1 MQIGTA
7 YFFDTRSRSMSVLS
21 GKAATIQEQIA
32 TGKRF
37 SAPSEDPV
45 AAARLQRLS
54 ITEADQDRYATNV
67 KLAQSLLAQSDAAL
81 ESVTTNLQ
89 RAQELVVRAGNDTL
103 NDGNRAAIGKELE
116 AILDDLLALANTND
130 LRGEPLFAGSASG
143 QAYVRAGDGSIT
155 FTGTGEAP
163 PVPIGTGVSVQAT
176 DSGPRLFEGLEVGG
190 APTDMFRVI
199 GDLARALA
207 PGGSPDKPSLKAALA
222 AGAEGIKQASE
233 KINAGRASVGARA
246 ARLEVE
252 GDRLASAKVDNEIER
267 SGIEGVDVQT
277 AVIELQKTM
286 LALSATQASFSKLSQ
301 LSLFDYI
308 R

>member
-1 MQIGTA
+1 MQIGTN
-7 YFFDTRSRSMSVLS
+7 YFFDTRSRSMSAL
-21 GKAATIQEQIA
+21 GDKAAKIQEQIA

-37 SAPSEDPV
+37 SAPSDDPV
-45 AAARLQRLS
+45 AAARLARLS
-54 ITEADQDRYATNV
+54 ITEADQDQYATNV

-81 ESVTTNLQ
+81 ESVTNNLQ
-89 RAQELVVRAGNDTL
+89 RAQELVIRANNDTL
-103 NDGNRAAIGKELE
+103 NDSNRAAIGKELE
-116 AILDDLLALANTND
+116 AILDDLLALANSND

-143 QAYVRAGDGSIT
+143 QAYVRAGDGSIA
-155 FTGTGEAP
+155 FAGTGEAP
-163 PVPIGTGVSVQAT
+163 PMPIGQGVSIQST

-207 PGGSPDKPSLKAALA
+207 PGGSPDKPALKAALA
-222 AGAEGIKQASE
+222 AGTEGIKQASE

-246 ARLEVE
+246 ARLEIE
-252 GDRLASAKVDNEIER
+252 ADRLASAKVDNEIDR
-267 SGIEGVDVQT
+267 SGIEGVDVQI